1 MLVNLPGF
9 SRWRGFFFKTI
20 DHWSFGRCSRKRTI
34 NSMIKGSYSAK
45 LIHCIMYIGNTA
57 FVALRWNHPT
67 SKIIRYSNK
76 IPGWKIKVNAI
87 PWIKMDKGWFS
98 SRPWLFTEIVF
109 IWLLSEWSTS
119 QGILKSGLFVG
130 FCSFSGGF
138 EYEKYQIPN
147 YTSQHEALSIFVAV
161 EVHLA
166 NCHVFPRQLI
176 KCRRRWVKA
185 LRESSGSNFFQDWQ
199 KKIGH
204 MA

>member
-1 MLVNLPGF
+1 
-9 SRWRGFFFKTI
+9 
-20 DHWSFGRCSRKRTI
+20 
-34 NSMIKGSYSAK
+34 
-45 LIHCIMYIGNTA
+45 MYIGNTA
-57 FVALRWNHPT
+57 FVTLRWNHPT
-67 SKIIRYSNK
+67 SKNIRYSNK
-76 IPGWKIKVNAI
+76 IPGWKIKVDAI

-119 QGILKSGLFVG
+119 QGILKSALFVG

-166 NCHVFPRQLI
+166 QGVFFPITKLSSSQTQTIHVSAS
-176 KCRRRWVKA
+176 W
-185 LRESSGSNFFQDWQ
+185 SSAAEDGWRLCARVRDPIVFQDWQ
-199 KKIGH
+199 KRLGIWHRFQRAPFLLMVFCWFFVFFLYIFGSEWIP